1 MVPQLQ
7 SVQQKARGG
16 NISIQL
22 IAKLESTKFEKLWN
36 PLFAKLENPM
46 LVSTH
51 SDQWNHHHHRDC
63 SRVARLLHL
72 LSLGSDADADVAGRE
87 LYCDG
92 GRLHCE
98 KNLSKVKKP
107 LDPRLCFCPGNA
119 ERAAE
124 IMQILREWKKTNLV
138 LLRER
143 KGFHGRISQKRSFAT
158 IQSIGKG
165 QTGLFWVRV
174 IKVLPR
180 QGSYLS

>member
-22 IAKLESTKFEKLWN
+22 IAKLESKKFEKLWN

-72 LSLGSDADADVAGRE
+72 LSLGSDADADVAARE

-98 KNLSKVKKP
+98 NSLQSEKAIGSKIMLLSWQCRKSSRDYANLAGVEENKSCAIAREK
-107 LDPRLCFCPGNA
+107 RLSWEDFTEKIFCNNT
-119 ERAAE
+119 
-124 IMQILREWKKTNLV
+124 K
-138 LLRER
+138 
-143 KGFHGRISQKRSFAT
+143 H
-158 IQSIGKG
+158 
-165 QTGLFWVRV
+165 
-174 IKVLPR
+174 R
-180 QGSYLS
+180 QGSNWVVLGQSN

>member
-1 MVPQLQ
+1 MISGIIIITVIVPGSPDSSISCRLARMLMLMLLQ
-7 SVQQKARGG
+7 
-16 NISIQL
+16 
-22 IAKLESTKFEKLWN
+22 
-36 PLFAKLENPM
+36 ENYIVM
-46 LVSTH
+46 EA
-51 SDQWNHHHHRDC
+51 DC
-63 SRVARLLHL
+63 IV
-72 LSLGSDADADVAGRE
+72 
-87 LYCDG
+87 
-92 GRLHCE
+92 

-158 IQSIGKG
+158 LQSIGKG

-174 IKVLPR
+174 IKVLPVLNEFVEVLPGEVLQSLR
-180 QGSYLS
+180 SPRSLGGPTSSCKRPPLCHLPSESFYIILPVFSF